1 MAYRFKRREPV
12 PEAVR
17 RIGDE
22 QFAALVGHL
31 QGETEDGIHEARK
44 CCKML
49 RALLR
54 LVGPR
59 GAVAFDRAD
68 AALEKIARAL
78 APVRDAE
85 VRLRTFEAILTQAGP
100 RAGSRFAKVRALMEA
115 QAKSARRLTL
125 TAGDLRDIVAM
136 ATVAQG
142 KVNTLPSAHPGWRAI
157 GPGLRKTYRH
167 GRKAL
172 AVAQDDPS
180 LEQRHRWRRHV
191 KLLWYHVRLLH
202 GAQPKKLAALA
213 LKLEMLSETLGDE
226 HDLALLRRDLTVQ
239 GKRNRAS
246 AEFDSLASLIDR
258 RRADLRRA
266 ADRLGRRLF
275 KAKPGEFVGRIEQAW
290 RKWQR

>member
-1 MAYRFKRREPV
+1 MAYRFKRRELV
-12 PEAVR
+12 PEAAR

-31 QGETEDGIHEARK
+31 QGETETGIHEARK

-59 GAVAFDRAD
+59 EAVAFDRAD
-68 AALEKIARAL
+68 ASLEKIARAL

-85 VRLRTFEAILTQAGP
+85 VRQRTFDAILTQAGP
-100 RAGSRFAKVRALMEA
+100 RAGSRFAQVRAVIET
-115 QAKSARRLTL
+115 QAKNARHLTL

-142 KVNTLPSAHPGWRAI
+142 KVNLLPMAHPGWRAI
-157 GPGLRKTYRH
+157 GPGLRKAYRH

-172 AVAQDDPS
+172 AAAADDPS
-180 LEQRHRWRRHV
+180 LELRHRWRRHV
-191 KLLWYHVRLLH
+191 KHLGFHVRLLH
-202 GAQPKKLAALA
+202 GAQPKKLGALA
-213 LKLEMLSETLGDE
+213 LQLETLSETLGDE
-226 HDLALLRRDLTVQ
+226 HDLGLLRRYLAVQ
-239 GKRNRAS
+239 GKRSRAR

-258 RRADLRRA
+258 RRAGLRRS
-266 ADRLGRRLF
+266 ADKLGRRLF

-290 RKWQR
+290 RKWRR

>member
-31 QGETEDGIHEARK
+31 QGETEAGIHEARK

-49 RALLR
+49 RALLG

-59 GAVAFDRAD
+59 AALAFDRAD
-68 AALEKIARAL
+68 AALEKTARAL

-85 VRLRTFEAILTQAGP
+85 VRLRTFEAILAQVGP
-100 RAGSRFAKVRALMEA
+100 RAGSRFAQVRAVIQS
-115 QAKSARRLTL
+115 QAKSARKLTL
-125 TAGDLRDIVAM
+125 TAGDLRDIAAM
-136 ATVAQG
+136 AAVAQG
-142 KVNTLPSAHPGWRAI
+142 KVNALAIAHAGWRAI

-167 GRKAL
+167 GRRAL

-191 KLLWYHVRLLH
+191 KHLWYHVRLLH
-202 GAQPKKLAALA
+202 GAQPKKLATLA
-213 LKLEMLSETLGDE
+213 LKLETLSETLGDE
-226 HDLALLRRDLTVQ
+226 HDLALLRRYLAAQ
-239 GKRNRAS
+239 GKRSRAR

-275 KAKPGEFVGRIEQAW
+275 KAKPGEFVGRWEQAW
-290 RKWQR
+290 RKWHR